1 MARVSLFYTV
11 AGARFCRGFA
21 FAPFQRSR
29 VAFQRTWG
37 EAAEAACLKPASRT
51 AATTAHS
58 AWRKESAVHS
68 FVVVPDG
75 VEQSRSQHPDQHQ
88 LQPSASVGD
97 EGSRTHRPSHHAAI
111 AATAKREEHLEKS
124 RTIGPDKK
132 RILRIPEEEWPR
144 YPNFSFTVESECV
157 EGTKARCATLSTP
170 HGDVQTPAFI
180 FCATKAAVKGLSA
193 ETMKACGS
201 QIILSNT
208 YHLLVQPGGEIIEK
222 MGGLQKATRWEG
234 PMLTD
239 SGGYQIF
246 SMGHGSVGDEIKG
259 RRGAEGFAEFA
270 PSLVSIG
277 EKGARFRSYHDCS
290 IKSLTPERSIEI
302 QRQLGADLIVVLG
315 DEGGEGRD
323 DECTPFHVDKE
334 YTESSMRRTHRWAMR
349 SLREFIDGDDGAQ
362 ALYGIVQGGVYP
374 DLRKEAV
381 DFVNKAPFF
390 GIAVGGS
397 LGADKATMHQVV
409 SDTMANVRRDRP
421 VHLLGIGGIADL
433 FHGVRQGIDTFDCVH
448 PTRLGRHGGALVK
461 ASFWERERE
470 RELQAEAATGGGGGA
485 VSAEGVEGSRGGEE
499 GVTRG
504 VERRNRTGGGGGSG
518 SAKQR
523 QRFVPREHVNLLKAR
538 YADDHRVI
546 DEDCGCPTC
555 RGGYTRAYINHLGRA
570 GELLGGMLVSQH
582 NVFFMNELMASIRE
596 AIREGRL
603 DEEEE
608 RWLAPGLRSR
618 DFHGTSAEQRE
629 AEAAAAAAAAAG
641 QRGGGAER

>member
-1 MARVSLFYTV
+1 MKRVRVSLFYTV
-11 AGARFCRGFA
+11 AAARGCRGVA
-21 FAPFQRSR
+21 FAPFQRPR
-29 VAFQRTWG
+29 VAVQRTAWG
-37 EAAEAACLKPASRT
+37 EACLTPTSRA
-51 AATTAHS
+51 AATRATTVHS
-58 AWRKESAVHS
+58 AWRKEGAVHN
-68 FVVVPDG
+68 VVVAPDG
-75 VEQSRSQHPDQHQ
+75 VELSRTEQQEQRQQ
-88 LQPSASVGD
+88 LQQPVKPLSVGD
-97 EGSRTHRPSHHAAI
+97 LQDDGNHGHTRRSSDAAK
-111 AATAKREEHLEKS
+111 AAAAARKERLEKS
-124 RTIGPDKK
+124 RTIRPDSK
-132 RILRIPEEEWPR
+132 RTLWIPEEEWPR
-144 YPNFSFTVESECV
+144 YPNFSFTVERKCT
-157 EGTKARCATLSTP
+157 EGSKARCATLSTP

-180 FCATKAAVKGLSA
+180 FCATKAAIKGLSA
-193 ETMKACGS
+193 EAMKECGT

-208 YHLLVQPGGEIIEK
+208 YHLLVQPGGEMIEK

-259 RRGAEGFAEFA
+259 RRGAEGTPEFA

-277 EKGARFRSYHDCS
+277 EKGARFKSYHDCS

-302 QRQLGADLIVVLG
+302 QRQLGADLIVVL
-315 DEGGEGRD
+315 

-349 SLREFIDGDDGAQ
+349 SLREFIDGDSGAQ

-381 DFVNKAPFF
+381 EFVNNAPFF
-390 GIAVGGS
+390 GVAVGGS
-397 LGADKATMHQVV
+397 LGADKATMHRVV
-409 SDTMANVRRDRP
+409 SETMANVRPDRP
-421 VHLLGIGGIADL
+421 VHLLGIGGIADI

-470 RELQAEAATGGGGGA
+470 RELEAEEAAAEGAVSTGDRQGGGAARGRGGGG
-485 VSAEGVEGSRGGEE
+485 R
-499 GVTRG
+499 
-504 VERRNRTGGGGGSG
+504 
-518 SAKQR
+518 SAKR
-523 QRFVPREHVNLLKAR
+523 QRVVPREHVNLLKGR
-538 YADDHRVI
+538 YADDHRPI

-570 GELLGGMLVSQH
+570 GELLGGTLVSQH

-603 DEEEE
+603 DEEEKK
-608 RWLAPGLRSR
+608 WLAPGLRSG
-618 DFHGTSAEQRE
+618 DYHGTAAEQKE
-629 AEAAAAAAAAAG
+629 ETAAG
-641 QRGGGAER
+641 NESGGGAAL